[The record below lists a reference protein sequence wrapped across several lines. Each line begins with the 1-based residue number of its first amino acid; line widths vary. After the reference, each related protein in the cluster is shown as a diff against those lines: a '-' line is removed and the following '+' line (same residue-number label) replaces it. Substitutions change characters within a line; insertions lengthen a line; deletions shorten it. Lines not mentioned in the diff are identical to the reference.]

1 MYEKP
6 FTGSHAHLFNVD
18 FSALQGVARPLR
30 PYTCICQAICTDNRT
45 YCRFYQPINLYLQIL

>member
-18 FSALQGVARPLR
+18 FSALQGELGHSDLKYVR
-30 PYTCICQAICTDNRT
+30 QFVRT
-45 YCRFYQPINLYLQIL
+45 IVPIVDFINL